1 MNCPYCNEKM
11 VYGKQIQVLHK
22 SNTDNN
28 GIRTSKE
35 IHYEQ
40 LGWRC
45 SMKDDNCDI
54 IFDDKNTGTNKIN
67 FQDALKKIQSN

>member
-1 MNCPYCNEKM
+1 MDCPYCNEKM
-11 VYGKQIQVLHK
+11 VYGKQIQVLYK
-22 SNTDNN
+22 SKTDNN

-35 IHYEQ
+35 IYYEQ

-54 IFDDKNTGTNKIN
+54 IFDDKNIGTNKIN
-67 FQDALKKIQSN
+67 HKDALEKLLSN